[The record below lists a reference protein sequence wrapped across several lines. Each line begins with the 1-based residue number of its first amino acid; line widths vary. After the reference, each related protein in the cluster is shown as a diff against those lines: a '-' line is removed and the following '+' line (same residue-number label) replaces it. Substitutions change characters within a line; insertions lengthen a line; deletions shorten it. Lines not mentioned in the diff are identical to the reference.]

1 MSSPATGAAPPPGIA
16 DARFFAW
23 LFAPPAQRPAI
34 ATLFELERE
43 ILGSARATLDHAV
56 GHARIGWWQ
65 EEADRLATV
74 QPRHPLARALAEAFA
89 AAGLSPP
96 DLRTLLRVAEMEL
109 ARSAFEA
116 QPELDAH
123 HADWSLAVFRNL
135 ALLVAPSEDQRGAV
149 ERLATQAGP
158 AVREI
163 ERLCELATS
172 ARAGRICLPLDPQQA
187 DHAGWYA
194 QPWDAGRAACVR
206 ERLKLRR
213 SDLRNA
219 IATLE
224 APARVALR
232 APLAWCAIAARRA
245 DAADRA
251 LPRQYAPGRATPLR
265 ETLLAWRAASA
276 AARGKVPECLR
287 SQ

>member
-1 MSSPATGAAPPPGIA
+1 MSSSPAAAAAAPGIA

-23 LFAPPAQRPAI
+23 LFAVPAQRAAI
-34 ATLFELERE
+34 AALFELERE
-43 ILGSARATLDHAV
+43 ILGSARPTLDHAV

-65 EEADRLATV
+65 QEADRLAAG

-96 DLRTLLRVAEMEL
+96 DLRTLLRVAELEL

-135 ALLVAPSEDQRGAV
+135 VLLVAPSGDQRGAV

-163 ERLCELATS
+163 EQLCELASS
-172 ARAGRICLPLDPQQA
+172 ARAGKICVPLDPQLA
-187 DHAGWYA
+187 EHAGWYA
-194 QPWDAGRAACVR
+194 QPWDADRAACVR
-206 ERLKLRR
+206 ERLKRRR

-224 APARVALR
+224 APVRSALR
-232 APLAWCAIAARRA
+232 APLAWCAIAAKRA

-251 LPRQYAPGRATPLR
+251 LPMQYAPGRATPVR

-276 AARGKVPECLR
+276 AARGHVPECLR
-287 SQ
+287 SH